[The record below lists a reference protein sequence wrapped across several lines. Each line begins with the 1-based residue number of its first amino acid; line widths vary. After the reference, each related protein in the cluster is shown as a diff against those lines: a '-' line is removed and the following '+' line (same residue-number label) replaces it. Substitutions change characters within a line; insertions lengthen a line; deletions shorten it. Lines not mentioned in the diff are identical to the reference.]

1 VGRDADRLVPLVELG
16 AEAVVGSVT
25 DPDILGSAFAG
36 AAAAYVMIP
45 PSFDAEDYRLFQSEV
60 GTVVAGAL
68 ERAGVRH
75 VVSLSSIGVQHPAGT
90 GPIGGLRELESHLD
104 ALGIHAL
111 HLRAGYFMENFFNVI
126 PMIRGTGLVGMPI
139 AADIPISMI
148 AARDVG
154 AYAAIRLLALDFED
168 TTTQELLGPRDVSM
182 GEATRILGAAIGK
195 PGLQYVQFPYQQAE
209 QGLLQMGLSAAGA
222 AMLMEMYWACNQ
234 GLVAGEEARAAEN
247 TTPTSLEEFA
257 VEFASAYGS

>member
-1 VGRDADRLVPLVELG
+1 MAGGGKVRAVGRDADRLVPLVELG

-68 ERAGVRH
+68 ERAGVR
-75 VVSLSSIGVQHPAGT
+75 
-90 GPIGGLRELESHLD
+90 
-104 ALGIHAL
+104 IHAL